1 MHTITR
7 IKRFAIIAAGTAT
20 LAAGI
25 VPGAASATPV
35 SSSWQ
40 VYTVAPPNASL
51 NTRMACANAQNLV
64 SHGQGQLE
72 SGNAAA
78 ASAGMANVANGL
90 VEGQQSGCQI
100 MS

>member
-25 VPGAASATPV
+25 VPGVASATSV
-35 SSSWQ
+35 SSSQ
-40 VYTVAPPNASL
+40 VYIVAPPNASL

-64 SHGQGQLE
+64 SHGQGQLD
-72 SGNAAA
+72 SGDGNA

-100 MS
+100 MA